1 MITYQNNK
9 FWQRPWFL
17 AVIGG
22 TAVAAAAWWWMGSK
36 DSASGQQANNT
47 TNGGWFTPSSEAS
60 HGNAA
65 SGNTQGS
72 VLTATRP
79 ADLPEADWNALKGAL
94 SKTMPQAE
102 AEAARVADYLQYQKR
117 FEYWQTTEGSKSAKE
132 RASLAEA
139 LLQEIPAR
147 LAKGEFTVGEAMLM
161 NTVLITESEPNE
173 AARQQRITEMQ
184 AKLLKL
190 GPPQDN
196 PKLLAEA
203 ERATE
208 QKRLVATTFA
218 EWQARPE
225 GQRTQAALE
234 AALADA
240 QRAFNSGSQQ

>member
-1 MITYQNNK
+1 MITYQNDK

-17 AVIGG
+17 AVVGG
-22 TAVAAAAWWWMGSK
+22 TAVAAAAWWWMSSK
-36 DSASGQQANNT
+36 D
-47 TNGGWFTPSSEAS
+47 
-60 HGNAA
+60 AA
-65 SGNTQGS
+65 SSTQPTASTSSGWLTPGTPTGQAGS
-72 VLTATRP
+72 TGTNSQGAVLSTTRP

-94 SKTMPQAE
+94 SKTTPQAE

-117 FEYWQTTEGSKSAKE
+117 FEYWQTTEGSKSTKE

-147 LAKGEFTVGEAMLM
+147 LAKGEFTAGEALLM
-161 NTVLITESEPNE
+161 NTVLITESEPND
-173 AARQQRITEMQ
+173 ATRQQRITEMQ
-184 AKLLKL
+184 QKLMKL
-190 GPPQDN
+190 APPQDN
-196 PKLLAEA
+196 PKLMAEA

-240 QRAFNSGSQQ
+240 QRAFNSGTQQ